1 MIVTSKNEWDQKHR
15 DTEDIALDHPLVN
28 SFKYFYIGDD
38 VAILVNGKPY
48 TRITRPLHDD
58 HLSDVKHINKDK
70 DVLYKIQKVT
80 VLKESDP
87 LHIDIGYKII
97 YFRNVEI

>member
-1 MIVTSKNEWDQKHR
+1 MIVTNKDEWDQKHCK
-15 DTEDIALDHPLVN
+15 DEDVALDHPLVN

-58 HLSDVKHINKDK
+58 PMSDVKHINKDK

-87 LHIDIGYKII
+87 SYIDIGYKII